1 MGKTAGRSPPDIP
14 AGLQSAPVPA
24 PAGVVDLNHIVL
36 SIHDVRANAALKYP
50 VNG

>member
-1 MGKTAGRSPPDIP
+1 
-14 AGLQSAPVPA
+14 
-24 PAGVVDLNHIVL
+24 VVDLNHIVL